1 MGQSR
6 MLCERH
12 RINWRRPVWYRRSGQ
27 GESPNPEPLRGV
39 ALLAA
44 QLTARSAFS
53 LEQLREAA
61 TVSNEAVFIFGM
73 LAVIGSMLA
82 VEVG

>member
-1 MGQSR
+1 
-6 MLCERH
+6 
-12 RINWRRPVWYRRSGQ
+12 
-27 GESPNPEPLRGV
+27 V